1 MKNIILCFG
10 LISVLYLT
18 KAAPPTC
25 TPAISVNITATE
37 PIDTLIADLNCSDP
51 DPGDTITLSFQ
62 SGNTDTQFKIS
73 GGNILLAK
81 TFTAQVTYQYVMV
94 ILATDTN
101 SETATVSLTVQVVNV
116 NNNPPVISGLPSPI
130 PVRESDPIGTLIATC
145 THTDQDPGNTLAGQT
160 RVGISKPFGAAARKW
175 VLDSQSCE
183 LYINTLLDYETTKE
197 YKVDILAWDLD
208 PHNPRT
214 TTQQITIN
222 VLDVNDNQPSCT
234 EYLLVA
240 PTLSTT
246 AIGAPI
252 TTINCT
258 DPDVGNSG
266 LVSFQLDASNSATVT
281 NLFEVD
287 NTGKLTLKSGITG
300 PTPFYEVLIRVQD
313 GGSPSLFTRV
323 LIRVVVTDV
332 PQDGPQPNS
341 AFTGVLPPPSPEL
354 PTPLDTRNKPALT
367 PTGAANIPVCALYGL
382 TIVIPETTSVGET
395 LYDLRCTDPDGDT
408 LSYSIDKGDG
418 YNKFDVSTGSL
429 KVIKEFNSD
438 FTFKF
443 SLYITVTDDSPSKLS
458 TMIIIGLFVTNSN
471 DNTPVIKNLPSI
483 IEVSEAKPFGAVIN
497 KCIINDKD
505 NKHGELPGQTR
516 VGLANPNDAVTKN
529 FLVDSVTCNL
539 YVNTELDFETT
550 TSYVLTL
557 LAWDLDQTAPKTATS
572 TFTVMV
578 TDANDNAPI
587 CPATLSTTLA
597 EDAAI
602 NTVVQT
608 VTCIDVDTG
617 DNKKVYFKMDESN
630 TALVKASFDVSG
642 TTGVVTLQASLDYET
657 QTSHEVK
664 IIAYD
669 GGSPSLSFT
678 STIQV
683 TVMDVNDGTATQTYS
698 APTYT
703 AKPDVMVSLEQLG
716 PGGAGSY
723 KFTCD
728 FPLDTNPLH
737 YLVKWFIDGYPV
749 YSTPRILNTADVQ
762 DLTKLTEAK
771 LAEIGVTTVGFT
783 IKCEFRASFEI
794 NSFLGD
800 NSTSDEKFIGIK
812 VLTKTINIKQGEEGI
827 IQIQAT
833 APIGCQTNGCSYP
846 LYTYI
851 EQNGFGCSLK
861 TSPTESCGVSI
872 PAASYSDVYEVKV
885 KGGITYQY
893 GRGISTSTLKL
904 RAPEVFAD
912 HPMWSNYV
920 LDDVTVNIEQNTAL
934 IEGSKCAAFV
944 DPRIVTFDRGLLDL
958 QVMGTYTLYK
968 RGEQEIQITTYQCDT
983 ERNAWCVCGVAIR
996 AGRDVYLMNKCGLE
1010 FHDLRYSLCEE
1021 TSSDVLKVEKFE
1033 TLYQVYLPTGTRV
1046 KVFIRPDNMNVF
1058 IYPSVMDIGVSRGLC
1073 GNLSGISK
1081 DDLIL
1086 KNGAQST
1093 ETVSRA
1099 RFEPAPIFFNSWKV
1113 STGDSLFVEANY
1125 PSLTG
1130 YTGGAFAYNADSY
1143 QCQPLINPLTGGTGP
1158 ISSTA
1163 CNLFS
1168 NVNRVVRDELYI
1180 PVEKKNCGS
1189 GGSRRKRSAPSYT
1202 GEKDVEVTTLSR
1214 SKRNVEWKNGWT
1226 LESTEK
1232 FCNEL
1237 FNTSSMVSLCK
1248 DLSLVDVYSAKVAC
1262 VMDIQLTGN
1271 NTFSLAAM
1279 SSIRSQC
1286 IHELNS
1292 NETFFVPSIPGQPP
1306 IYDLISAVTC
1316 PGECTQQGSCIDGI
1330 CECVDGF
1337 GGVDCS
1343 VDIRTK
1349 PLLVK
1354 LHNDGLCDLKID
1366 NCTEVTAF
1374 GETFV
1379 QTPKTSC
1386 KATYFE
1392 QKETGEMEISVGV
1405 ATKPYL
1411 ESISEAVCQ
1420 VPERPAQS
1428 KPNSYEFVTGYMIS
1442 FTNDGS
1448 TYSKPNY
1455 MAIYHSDCQQCDVTS
1470 DGVNCT
1476 FKTPS
1481 CISGGQCYSDGA
1493 DYEHNSC
1500 YTCSANTTHRA
1511 WVLKDLDE
1519 CEDEEEEESMLW
1531 VIGAVAGVLIS
1542 VALMAVIIYLIKR
1555 KNKISASR
1563 TLLDPEGK
1571 LAGNGNYKKS
1581 DAFEHK
1587 TAI

>member
-1 MKNIILCFG
+1 
-10 LISVLYLT
+10 
-18 KAAPPTC
+18 
-25 TPAISVNITATE
+25 
-37 PIDTLIADLNCSDP
+37 
-51 DPGDTITLSFQ
+51 
-62 SGNTDTQFKIS
+62 
-73 GGNILLAK
+73 
-81 TFTAQVTYQYVMV
+81 MV

-101 SETATVSLTVQVVNV
+101 SETATVSLTVEVVNV
-116 NNNPPVISGLPSPI
+116 NNNPPVITGLPTTAI
-130 PVRESDPIGTLIATC
+130 NVLESDPIGKLITTC
-145 THTDQDPGNTLAGQT
+145 THSDLDPSNTLAGQT

-175 VLDSQSCE
+175 VIDSQSCE

-197 YKVDILAWDLD
+197 YKVDILVWDLD

-222 VLDVNDNQPSCT
+222 VQDVNDNPPSCT

-246 AIGAPI
+246 TIGASI
-252 TTINCT
+252 TNINCS

-266 LVSFQLDASNSATVT
+266 LVSFQLDVSNSATVI
-281 NLFEVD
+281 NLFDVD
-287 NTGKLTLKSGITG
+287 NTGKLTLKSAITG
-300 PTPFYEVLIRVQD
+300 TMPFYEVLIRVQD
-313 GGSPSLFTRV
+313 AGSPSLFTLV
-323 LIRVVVTDV
+323 LIRVVITDV
-332 PQDGPQPNS
+332 PQDGVQPDS

-354 PTPLDTRNKPALT
+354 PTPLDTRNKPALP

-382 TIVIPETTSVGET
+382 NIVIPETTAVGET
-395 LYDLRCTDPDGDT
+395 LYNLGCTDPDGDT
-408 LSYSIDKGDG
+408 LTYSIDKGDG
-418 YNKFDVSTGSL
+418 YSKFDVSTGSL
-429 KVIKEFNSD
+429 KVIKEFNAD

-458 TMIIIGLFVTNSN
+458 TMIIIGLFVTNAN

-505 NKHGELPGQTR
+505 NKHGDLPGQTR

-529 FLVDSVTCNL
+529 FLIDSVSCNL

-550 TSYVLTL
+550 PSYVLTL
-557 LAWDLDQTAPKTATS
+557 LAWDLDQTVPKTATS
-572 TFTVMV
+572 TFTVIV
-578 TDANDNAPI
+578 TDANDNAPV
-587 CPATLSTTLA
+587 CQATYPATLA

-602 NTVVQT
+602 DTLVKTVVCT
-608 VTCIDVDTG
+608 DADTG
-617 DNKKVYFKMDESN
+617 DNQKVYFKMDESN

-642 TTGVVTLQASLDYET
+642 TRGDVTLQASLDYET

-683 TVMDVNDGTATQTYS
+683 TVTDVNDGTATQTYS

-703 AKPDVMVSLEQLG
+703 SKPDVVVNLEQLG
-716 PGGAGSY
+716 PGGAASY
-723 KFTCD
+723 KFTCA

-749 YSTPRILNTADVQ
+749 YSTPRIPNTADVQ

-771 LAEIGVTTVGFT
+771 LAELGVTTVGFS
-783 IKCEFRASFEI
+783 IKCEFRASFDI
-794 NSFLGD
+794 NSFLGG
-800 NSTSDEKFIGIK
+800 NSTSDDKFIGIK
-812 VLTKTINIKQGEEGI
+812 VLTKTVNIKQGEEGV

-833 APIGCQTNGCSYP
+833 APIGCQTGGCSYP

-861 TSPTESCGVSI
+861 TSPTESCGVNI

-893 GRGISTSTLKL
+893 GRGISTSILKL

-912 HPMWSNYV
+912 HPIWSNYV

-968 RGEQEIQITTYQCDT
+968 RGDQEIQIQTYQCDADLS
-983 ERNAWCVCGVAIR
+983 AWCVCGVAIR

-1010 FHDLRYSLCEE
+1010 FHDLRYSYCEE

-1046 KVFIRPDNMNVF
+1046 KVFMRPDNMNVF

-1073 GNLSGISK
+1073 GNLSGNSK

-1086 KNGAQST
+1086 RNGVQSV

-1099 RFEPAPIFFNSWKV
+1099 RFEPAPAFFNSWSV
-1113 STGDSLFVEANY
+1113 SAGDSLFAENY
-1125 PSLTG
+1125 GSLTG
-1130 YTGGAFAYNADSY
+1130 YTGGAFAYNPDSY
-1143 QCQPLINPLTGGTGP
+1143 QCQPLTTPVTGQTGP
-1158 ISSTA
+1158 VSSTA

-1180 PVEKKNCGS
+1180 PVEKRNCGS
-1189 GGSRRKRSAPSYT
+1189 GGSARKKRSAPIYT
-1202 GEKDVEVTTLSR
+1202 GEENSEKITLSR
-1214 SKRNVEWKNGWT
+1214 RKRNVEWKNGWT

-1232 FCNEL
+1232 YCNEL

-1262 VMDIQLTGN
+1262 IMDIQLTGN

-1286 IHELNS
+1286 VHELNS
-1292 NETFFVPSIPGQPP
+1292 NETFFVPAIPGQPP

-1330 CECVDGF
+1330 CECYGGF

-1354 LHNDGLCDLKID
+1354 LHNGGHCDLKGD

-1392 QKETGEMEISVGV
+1392 KRETGEMEISVGV
-1405 ATKPYL
+1405 ATAPYL

-1420 VPERPAQS
+1420 VPERPALSS
-1428 KPNSYEFVTGYMIS
+1428 KPNPHEFITGYLIS
-1442 FTNDGS
+1442 FSNDGS

-1455 MAIYHSDCQQCDVTS
+1455 MAIYNSDCQQCDVTS

-1493 DYEHNSC
+1493 EYQHNSC
-1500 YTCSANTTHRA
+1500 YTCAANITHRA
-1511 WVLKDLDE
+1511 WVRKDLEE
-1519 CEDEEEEESMLW
+1519 CEEEEEESMLW

-1571 LAGNGNYKKS
+1571 SAGNYKKT